1 MSKKYEY
8 KCPDC
13 GKEIEYRSEF
23 CEQCNCKINWDDE
36 DNSIDN
42 KVSNSSKII
51 RVINLFLLSFVLCL
65 SAYIIGVN
73 LEVYDMN
80 LTQIF
85 MSASLDFVIYTFVF
99 MIYPLILRIKVKDK
113 LSLDYDKKI
122 KTSTVIGAFVIAGV
136 YSFIIQ
142 GKSSFAFG
150 FLMRMYV
157 YSIIYYFI
165 NKWLFIKDTN
175 KGKNSIL
182 SITVLIV
189 LIVSTLFGVFSINGN
204 TNNKSINSSQEEY
217 SNYMRASHILV
228 DDYDTAEKIINKL
241 DDGYDFSKLAKQY
254 SLDTATSESGGD
266 IGYFEEGD
274 MVEEF
279 EEAVKNLNINEYT
292 SVPVLSDY
300 GYHIILRTN

>member
-13 GKEIEYRSEF
+13 GKEIGYKSKF
-23 CEQCNCKINWDDE
+23 CAECNCKINWDDE

-42 KVSNSSKII
+42 RVSNSSKII

-99 MIYPLILRIKVKDK
+99 MIYPLILRIKEKDK

-142 GKSSFAFG
+142 GKSAFAFG

-165 NKWLFIKDTN
+165 NKWLFIKNSN

-189 LIVSTLFGVFSINGN
+189 LIISVLFGVFSINGN
-204 TNNKSINSSQEEY
+204 TNNKFINSSQEEY
-217 SNYMRASHILV
+217 SHYMRASHILV

-279 EEAVKNLNINEYT
+279 EEAVKNLEINEYT